1 MDSEEVKN
9 GYVLDKIFSRTA
21 LKILEYF
28 LILEEQQRTGEIED
42 EKYITP
48 NLSRLAERSGVSK
61 SALKR
66 AIDTLEEEGFI
77 ICRYRPRQGGSVAR
91 VIQIDWENQLVEVL
105 MKGFRALLRYKGRIN
120 GKEGEKHQSQ
130 EEITVST

>member
-1 MDSEEVKN
+1 MKN

-28 LILEEQQRTGEIED
+28 LILEEQQKEGDVED

-48 NLSRLAERSGVSK
+48 NLSQLAERSGISK
-61 SALKR
+61 SAVKK
-66 AIDTLEEEGFI
+66 AIDSLEEEGFI
-77 ICRYRPRQGGSVAR
+77 ICRYMPKQGGSISR
-91 VIQIDWENQLVEVL
+91 VIHIDWENPLVEVL

-120 GKEGEKHQSQ
+120 GDFSGDK
-130 EEITVST
+130 EEITVSP